1 MTGVDQWFILRRR
14 LYVAEW
20 RDYPSNDGRHGGE
33 QRTGSFF
40 DNPKTALLS
49 VLRSSK
55 RSNEEQRMQKRLIE
69 CLIILALRVC
79 PEARP
84 KKSKS

>member
-1 MTGVDQWFILRRR
+1 M
-14 LYVAEW
+14 AEW

-55 RSNEEQRMQKRLIE
+55 RSNEEQRTKNGPKE
-69 CLIILALRVC
+69 HSIIWALRQ
-79 PEARP
+79 
-84 KKSKS
+84 SLFTNNIL